1 MNHLEQMHL
10 HKLMFNQSAKTQAYF
25 RNAYALAQKGLVA
38 SLGHQDKL
46 PIGLEV
52 GLYLRN
58 KRAVAALLLYH
69 VGEDLMEQIEEE
81 LGAMWWT

>member
-10 HKLMFNQSAKTQAYF
+10 HKLMFNRSAQSKLIFGMPTLWPK
-25 RNAYALAQKGLVA
+25 RGLVA

-52 GLYLRN
+52 GLCLRN
-58 KRAVAALLLYH
+58 KRAVAALLRYH
-69 VGEDLMEQIEEE
+69 VGEDLMEQIEEK